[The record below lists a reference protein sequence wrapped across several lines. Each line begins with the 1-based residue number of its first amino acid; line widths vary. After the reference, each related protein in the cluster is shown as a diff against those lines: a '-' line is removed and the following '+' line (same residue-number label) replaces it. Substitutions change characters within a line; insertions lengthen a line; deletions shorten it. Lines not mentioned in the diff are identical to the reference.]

1 MTSLTGTGS
10 SSNTAE
16 LNAAEQ
22 KYIFHVFPPLD
33 QWRMTAVMD
42 ENKCVYM
49 CKCVRSYQEQEHDK
63 IKTSISHLNAFKYFI
78 LFTSSDQAAYEL
90 VKCALSMLVITI
102 MHLQYLVDL
111 NIMQH
116 KGNKLVH

>member
-1 MTSLTGTGS
+1 M
-10 SSNTAE
+10 
-16 LNAAEQ
+16 
-22 KYIFHVFPPLD
+22 
-33 QWRMTAVMD
+33 
-42 ENKCVYM
+42 CVYVQV
-49 CKCVRSYQEQEHDK
+49 CSFLPRTRARQNKK
-63 IKTSISHLNAFKYFI
+63 KSISHLNAFKYFI

>member
-1 MTSLTGTGS
+1 
-10 SSNTAE
+10 
-16 LNAAEQ
+16 
-22 KYIFHVFPPLD
+22 
-33 QWRMTAVMD
+33 MTAVMD

-63 IKTSISHLNAFKYFI
+63 IKTSISHLNAFKYVI
-78 LFTSSDQAAYEL
+78 LFTSSDQSAYEL

-116 KGNKLVH
+116 KGNKLVHYPFFYLEERNHLIPLFHILIISVTQQIVLCLL